1 MSEPSQKKEPK
12 TYKTLDHDQLRTSKK
27 GKDAPE
33 IQKLDDSTINKIGK

>member
-12 TYKTLDHDQLRTSKK
+12 TYKTLDHNQLRTSNK